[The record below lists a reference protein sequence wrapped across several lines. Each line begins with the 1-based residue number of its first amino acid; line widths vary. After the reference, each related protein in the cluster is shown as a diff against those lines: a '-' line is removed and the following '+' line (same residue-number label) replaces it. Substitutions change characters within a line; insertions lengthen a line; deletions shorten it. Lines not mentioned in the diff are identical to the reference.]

1 MVLGNLIPFKK
12 ANRTIQVRPSDE
24 LSLTGLQRR
33 MNRLFEDFCSDWGV
47 EPSGGLSLSEQ
58 DYVPAVD
65 VAETD
70 KDITVTAELPGMDQK
85 DIEVTL
91 NEDVLTIRGEKK
103 QEKEHKD
110 ARCYHRECSYG
121 AFVRSIQ
128 LPGQVN
134 QDQVKASFKKGV
146 LKIQMPKLESE
157 TSKSKKITIQG
168 D

>member
-33 MNRLFEDFCSDWGV
+33 MNRLFEDFFSDWGF

-128 LPGQVN
+128 LPSQVN